1 MQLNRK
7 IKAYVE
13 KDINKLREIQKELK
27 REIRE
32 GKLEYTW
39 KIEEKV

>member
-32 GKLEYTW
+32 GKLEYIW